1 MAVLNPTNVRAA
13 HAISNNGIQLV
24 PEVSTSG
31 NGVSTLSTCRNAD
44 STNIIIQ
51 DFCHRTDFCQRPT
64 AHDDSTTA
72 WLKSELNKYAGQGR
86 AAATGTTKPGRAAA
100 TRIFM
105 KDPEFGSPEP
115 ERGQVFVSPNPEL
128 AQVFGSPRPNT
139 TRKQGRA
146 TATGT
151 PAREF
156 NSRPPGIELAAS
168 LDGGL
173 RSGLGRSLGIKGVE
187 ANASTPQKTIVYR
200 KQGED
205 WHKYAARALGGSLE
219 APPTQFSETSY
230 FSWGFPTKP
239 FFRCPTTDEKLASS
253 SWVSEHLS
261 WVDGPPQ
268 SQPPVPAV
276 MESVALRPPQ
286 AGS

>member
-13 HAISNNGIQLV
+13 HAISNNGIHLV

-72 WLKSELNKYAGQGR
+72 WLKSELNMYAGPGRAAAAGTTEQGR
-86 AAATGTTKPGRAAA
+86 AAAA
-100 TRIFM
+100 RIFT

-151 PAREF
+151 PAREVDY
-156 NSRPPGIELAAS
+156 RPPGFELGGS
-168 LDGGL
+168 LGCGL
-173 RSGLGRSLGIKGVE
+173 RGALGCSLGVNGVE
-187 ANASTPQKTIVYR
+187 TTVSTPPKTIVYR
-200 KQGED
+200 DVTGDD
-205 WHKYAARALGGSLE
+205 WSKNLGPCAGL
-219 APPTQFSETSY
+219 PPTQPPTHLFETCCCSLAP
-230 FSWGFPTKP
+230 FDSLGFPSKP
-239 FFRCPTTDEKLASS
+239 FSG
-253 SWVSEHLS
+253 V
-261 WVDGPPQ
+261 
-268 SQPPVPAV
+268 
-276 MESVALRPPQ
+276 
-286 AGS
+286 